1 MINNKSLKISVFI
14 ILIGSLSGFIIFS
27 VSIGLNYE
35 IIDGTGEIKY
45 SDIEGGFYG
54 IISDDGKS
62 YDPLNLA
69 DDFKIDG
76 LRVHFIGKIRTDI
89 VTYHM
94 WGRVME
100 LIFIEEI

>member
-27 VSIGLNYE
+27 VSIGSNYE
-35 IIDGTGEIKY
+35 ILEGTGEIVF
-45 SDIEGGFYG
+45 IGLEGGFFG
-54 IISDDGKS
+54 IKSDDGDY
-62 YDPLNLA
+62 YDPINLA
-69 DDFKIDG
+69 DDFKVEG
-76 LRVHFIGKIRTDI
+76 LKIHFIAKIRSDV

-94 WGRVME
+94 WAKIIE